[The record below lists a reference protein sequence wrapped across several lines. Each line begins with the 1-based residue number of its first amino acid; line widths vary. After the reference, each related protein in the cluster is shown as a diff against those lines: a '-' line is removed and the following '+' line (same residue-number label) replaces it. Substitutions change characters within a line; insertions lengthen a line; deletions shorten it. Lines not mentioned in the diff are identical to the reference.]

1 MAIKRIHFLVH
12 GSVQGVFYRKFAV
25 DAARKYSLTGFVRN
39 IPNGKVEGEAQG
51 EENLIRQFVKDLD
64 KGPELANVI
73 RVDQNEKEVV
83 DGETEF
89 RKVKNP
95 R

>member
-1 MAIKRIHFLVH
+1 M
-12 GSVQGVFYRKFAV
+12 
-25 DAARKYSLTGFVRN
+25 RN

-51 EENLIRQFVKDLD
+51 EEDSIRQFVKDLD

-73 RVDQNEKEVV
+73 RVDQSEKEVV

-95 R
+95 RWFSCPVLVAGVAHTAELNRSLSMTVEGNVI